1 MAISVKTFINPLNCE
16 EPTNEIAVLYDAS
29 SAEDICNGLGS
40 TTNVYAYGGVSS
52 LSALAQSGA
61 TGNAATE
68 DICQEGMDVVF
79 VVDYTGSMS
88 NAISGVKSGI
98 NNIVSQI
105 QSESNGNYRLG
116 LVLFDG
122 GSPDYVTQSD
132 FYADLDSTQKINSGG
147 NIITCVE
154 KMSSIGNQSTF
165 ATHLSYI
172 DQPNGPTGMSLG
184 ASTECGGTAT
194 YEVVQNSFAGQ
205 WRSNVLRLIILI
217 TDDIPNENSTY
228 FNNTLIPAT
237 DANNVQ
243 VFSNIAQ
250 FTGQG
255 STPVNTTLYSNL
267 SNNTTPAGQAYTGLN
282 FANSTWVNNMISGIT
297 TLCAETTTYTCDPAP
312 AGWYTDAPLAAGA
325 TIYYWDGSGWTNTYD
340 CQFTVTVDLVDN
352 ISNGSVDDIPLNHPN
367 ATTGD
372 LDTFTFTGAP
382 GDQFTATIGCS
393 PDAGYGNLSVTIDAV
408 SDNSIIT
415 SSSVNNLTDEVTF
428 TVTIPTNDSSEAIN
442 IGGSATIL
450 NRTLRIDVVNGTQD
464 QQAAGGGG
472 QTPFGYINPEPD
484 GTGWTDAGSIY
495 NTFADRKELTAAPG
509 TQYNITVDFIPNP
522 TDYDLNVT
530 GSTVISTDLNGNN
543 GTSYADGLNAISGMS
558 LTTGSS
564 NPQWSGTVTIPNSDA
579 WVKFYVYGQVN
590 QPNFRYTLHVSE
602 DIDGAQLQT
611 GDNQHLFQG
620 YTGQTF
626 NFESLIENSAGYQN
640 ATATSV
646 ALNPLFDSSNGGEND
661 SITTGPTINSGNNGA
676 EGQVTMPSG
685 GGDGGI
691 VISGSA
697 SAIIYDWVV
706 TIDDSAWTNANWPT
720 SVTFSAAAG
729 TIPTAQTVSP
739 LVDNEYTINVT
750 GVSSNDTSI
759 VPSVDNAGTGAITIE
774 WDGAMPIGGGSS
786 TVTPTGTET
795 ARTYTYDL
803 DIELDSPCAGSFA
816 SSSIA
821 IEAAANSVTTGT
833 FTYNQ
838 AADHTYSATGHALSD
853 SGITD
858 VSFVT
863 PQASNLFSTNW
874 EVTMPSGGGSGTI
887 TVSGA
892 SAVQTQHSY
901 TVNFDDSNM
910 SNSGNMTVTP
920 SSQVLTGTTGQ
931 VIPFTIDLDPSPSYY
946 VITISGANNISTHDG
961 GGSALTATE
970 LSITGYNAS
979 TNVISGELT
988 MPSGGGTGYVRPK
1001 GGVTNPTYTYDI
1013 TVVEH
1018 INNVT
1023 LSNNTHTFSGTYGT
1037 SHSNTFD
1044 LVADPGYT
1052 YSITY
1057 IQSSSGQISTSDVS
1071 GDVQVDLSSMP
1082 QGGGSATVNVY
1093 GTSSQVIY
1101 TANMDWDEGGTI
1113 RNEGA
1118 WDDATDTFTGA
1129 AGSTHTLDNTWR
1141 TTNNTE
1147 FYGDSNVALSI
1158 SGTNYPTSDPFS
1170 GMSTTRPTSGT
1181 TSRTTGTFTMPIGGG
1196 TWSLSIDGSTQ
1207 TTLPAFT
1214 CTDFDSL
1221 FTLASGNVG
1230 QALQYSWDGAP
1241 PPMGLNASFN
1251 PSTYQLGTQNY
1262 QASITIPSG
1271 YSNSGST
1278 ITCTFQATTTTTTT
1292 TKPAFT
1298 CADTAITIA
1307 NGSVGATVTAT
1318 IPSKAQYTIGSIS
1331 PSTYQLGTQ
1340 NYAVDVNVPNNGS
1353 YSNGGSTITCF
1364 VAGTGTTTLPLF
1376 NCDDAEVGI
1385 YDFGSNDAG
1394 DTVGAYTTNGTY
1406 VSVSPSTFQVGTNT
1420 YTITVTVPSGYSNSG
1435 SNIDCDVTYG
1445 PVADPCDTCGHANNG
1460 SYNSGVNSDGTYY
1473 YGQPFSLYIYPDY
1486 APDRFT
1492 NNGWLTIHMGST
1504 GDLCTIGKS
1513 TLTLYK
1519 SSTENGTYS
1528 SLGTP
1533 TLWTFSNRGGS
1544 TSVLYPSV
1552 NVPSATAGSGTA
1564 FIGNVGAGYYYVTG
1578 IDNNGCTIQS
1588 PTIYLPD
1595 TAIHDYN
1602 NYQYYYGVDCAS
1614 GNNDFGSGGA
1624 VASQDIICR
1633 LSNQTANYNNIII
1646 PGQSE
1651 PNGHWDNSSYSPL
1664 SYIYSGF
1671 EALRMKGYGANNSGA
1686 GYTIGGNNT
1695 YDLTHT
1701 SIDNGSL
1708 ATHIPAQVKLSG
1720 YSIKPRQYN
1729 VGGDIANWDNS
1740 GGTGPDATTLPRGAG
1755 IWNANNFWMNTFNA
1769 NFKEYSGSGTTYYFT
1784 GVTAKNYTQHSF
1796 YNPTSLGL
1804 QHTSLGSQ
1812 VLCGGLGE
1820 EDPEDPFT
1828 TSSTTSTTTR
1838 DRFDDI
1844 RE

>member
-1 MAISVKTFINPLNCE
+1 MAISVKTFINPLNCD
-16 EPTNEIAVLYDAS
+16 EPTNEISVLYDAS

-61 TGNAATE
+61 TGNAANE

-122 GSPDYVTQSD
+122 GNPSYVNQSD

-154 KMSSIGNQSTF
+154 KMSAIGNQSTF

-172 DQPNGPTGMSLG
+172 DQPNGPTGMALG
-184 ASTECGGTAT
+184 AATECGGTAT

-217 TDDIPNENSTY
+217 TDDIPDENSTY

-312 AGWYTDAPLAAGA
+312 AGWYTDAPLVAGA

-340 CQFTVTVDLVDN
+340 CQNTVTVDLVDN
-352 ISNGSVDDIPLNHPN
+352 ITNGSVDDIPLNHPN
-367 ATTGD
+367 YSD

-393 PDAGYGNLSVTIDAV
+393 PDAGYDNLSVTIDAV
-408 SDNSIIT
+408 SNSSVIT
-415 SSSVNNLTDEVTF
+415 SASVNNLTDEVTF

-442 IGGSATIL
+442 IGGSASLIQY
-450 NRTLRIDVVNGTQD
+450 TLDLTFTESINSTNYTPTGT
-464 QQAAGGGG
+464 AYLSPV
-472 QTPFGYINPEPD
+472 TPASGWTAS
-484 GTGWTDAGSIY
+484 GTG
-495 NTFADRKELTAAPG
+495 APLG
-509 TQYNITVDFIPNP
+509 PSTLSRSFTGIA
-522 TDYDLNVT
+522 
-530 GSTVISTDLNGNN
+530 GSTVTIELVGNPN
-543 GTSYADGLNAISGMS
+543 PSDYTVSFGGYAVQNPSPSSLNALLSNAIAPGLVGDTLSFSFQMPAYN
-558 LTTGSS
+558 GSA
-564 NPQWSGTVTIPNSDA
+564 TVELVGVSE
-579 WVKFYVYGQVN
+579 
-590 QPNFRYTLHVSE
+590 QPNYRYTLYASE
-602 DIDGAQLQT
+602 DINGAQLQS
-611 GDNQHLFQG
+611 GYNQQSFTG
-620 YTGQTF
+620 YTGQIF
-626 NFESLIENSAGYQN
+626 AFDALIENSTGYQN

-646 ALNPLFDSSNGGEND
+646 ALNPLFDNSNGGANAND
-661 SITTGPTINSGNNGA
+661 SITTGPTINSSNTGA
-676 EGQVTMPSG
+676 EGQITMPSG
-685 GGDGGI
+685 GGNGGI

-697 SAIIYDWVV
+697 SEIIYDWVV

-739 LVDNEYTINVT
+739 LVDSEYTINVT
-750 GVSSNDTSI
+750 GVSSNDSSI

-786 TVTPTGTET
+786 TITPTGTET
-795 ARTYTYDL
+795 VRTYSYDL
-803 DIELDSPCAGSFA
+803 NIVLDSPCAGSFA
-816 SSSIA
+816 SSSIT
-821 IEAAANSVTTGT
+821 IEAEANSVTTGT

-838 AADHTYSATGHALSD
+838 AADHTYSATNHALSD

-892 SAVQTQHSY
+892 SSVQTSHSY
-901 TVNFDDSNM
+901 TVNYDNSNM
-910 SNSGNMTVTP
+910 SNGNNLTATP
-920 SSQVLTGTTGQ
+920 TAQVLTGTTGQ

-946 VITISGANNISTHDG
+946 VIGISGVNNITTHDG
-961 GGSALTATE
+961 SGQSLSATE
-970 LSITGYNAS
+970 LAITGYNAS

-988 MPSGGGTGYVRPK
+988 MPLGGGAGYVQPK
-1001 GGVTNPTYTYDI
+1001 GGVTNPSYTYDI
-1013 TVVEH
+1013 TLIEN

-1023 LSNNTHTFSGTYGT
+1023 CSSNTHTFSGTYGT
-1037 SHSNTFD
+1037 SHSHTFD

-1052 YSITY
+1052 YTITY
-1057 IQSSSGQISTSDVS
+1057 IQNSTAQISSGDVS

-1082 QGGGSATVNVY
+1082 IGGGSATVTVS
-1093 GTSSQVIY
+1093 GTSSQIIW

-1118 WDDATDTFTGA
+1118 WDDSSDQFTGV

-1158 SGTNYPTSDPFS
+1158 SGTDYPTSNPFS
-1170 GMSTTRPTSGT
+1170 GMSTTRPSSGT
-1181 TSRTTGTFTMPIGGG
+1181 SSRTTGTFTMPIGGG

-1214 CTDFDSL
+1214 CTDFDDL
-1221 FTLASGNVG
+1221 FTLASGSVG
-1230 QALQYSWDGAP
+1230 QALQYSWDSAP

-1251 PSTYQLGTQNY
+1251 PSTYQLGTQTY

-1278 ITCTFQATTTTTTT
+1278 ITCSFQATTTTTTT

-1298 CADTAITIA
+1298 CADTAISIA
-1307 NGSVGATVTAT
+1307 SGAVGETVVAT
-1318 IPSKAQYTIGSIS
+1318 IPSRAQYTIGSIS

-1340 NYAVDVNVPNNGS
+1340 NYAVDVNVPNNGD

-1364 VAGTGTTTLPLF
+1364 VQSTGTTTLPSF
-1376 NCDDAEVGI
+1376 NCDDAQAYIFGNPSNASVG
-1385 YDFGSNDAG
+1385 DVVAAG
-1394 DTVGAYTTNGTY
+1394 TTNGTY
-1406 VSVSPSTFQVGTNT
+1406 VSVSPSTYQAGTNT
-1420 YTITVTVPSGYSNSG
+1420 YNITITAPSGYSNAG
-1435 SNIDCDVTYG
+1435 SNITCGVSYG
-1445 PVADPCDTCGHANNG
+1445 PVADPCDTCGHANSG
-1460 SYNSGVNSDGTYY
+1460 SYNSGINSDGTHY

-1492 NNGWLTIHMGST
+1492 NNGWLTIHMGNT
-1504 GDLCTIGKS
+1504 GDLCVVGKS

-1519 SSTENGTYS
+1519 SSTENGLYS

-1544 TSVLYPSV
+1544 NSVLHPSV
-1552 NVPSATAGSGTA
+1552 NVPSATAGPGTA

-1595 TAIHDYN
+1595 TATHDYN

-1614 GNNDFGSGGA
+1614 GNNDFGSGGV

-1633 LSNQTANYNNIII
+1633 LSGDTANYNNVLT
-1646 PGQSE
+1646 PGQTE
-1651 PNGHWDNSSYSPL
+1651 PNGNWTNSSYSLL
-1664 SYIYSGF
+1664 SYIYAGP
-1671 EALRMKGYGANNSGA
+1671 EALRMKGYGAANSGA
-1686 GYTIGGNNT
+1686 GYTIGGNNS
-1695 YDLTHT
+1695 YNLTHT
-1701 SIDNGSL
+1701 ATENGSL
-1708 ATHIPAQVKLSG
+1708 ASHIPAQVKLSG
-1720 YSIKPRQYN
+1720 YAIKPRQWN
-1729 VGGDIANWDNS
+1729 VGGDIANWNNS

-1755 IWNANNFWMNTFNA
+1755 VWNANNYWMNTFNA

-1784 GVTAKNYTQHSF
+1784 GVTARNYTSHSF

-1804 QHTSLGSQ
+1804 QHTSLGGQ
-1812 VLCGGLGE
+1812 VLCGGIGEEE
-1820 EDPEDPFT
+1820 EDPIT

-1838 DRFDDI
+1838 G
-1844 RE
+1844 REIAPRDPGPEE

>member
-1 MAISVKTFINPLNCE
+1 MAISVKTFINPLNCD
-16 EPTNEIAVLYDAS
+16 EPTNEISVLYDAS

-61 TGNAATE
+61 TGNAANE

-122 GSPDYVTQSD
+122 GSPSYVNQSD

-154 KMSSIGNQSTF
+154 KMSAIGNQSTF

-172 DQPNGPTGMSLG
+172 DQPNGPTGMALG

-217 TDDIPNENSTY
+217 TDDIPDENSTY

-312 AGWYTDAPLAAGA
+312 AGWYTDAPLVAGA

-352 ISNGSVDDIPLNHPN
+352 ITNGSVDDIPLNHPN
-367 ATTGD
+367 YSD

-408 SDNSIIT
+408 SNNSVIT

-442 IGGSATIL
+442 IGGSAAIL

-464 QQAAGGGG
+464 TQAAGGGG
-472 QTPFGYINPEPD
+472 QTPFGYINPEPEN
-484 GTGWTDAGSIY
+484 TGWTDVGSTY
-495 NTFADRKELTAAPG
+495 NTFADRKEFTAAPG
-509 TQYNITVDFIPNP
+509 TQYNITVDFMPDP
-522 TDYDLNVT
+522 VDYDLNVT
-530 GSTVISTDLNGNN
+530 SATVISTDLNGNN
-543 GTSYADGLNAISGMS
+543 GTGYQDGLNAIYGMN

-564 NPQWSGTVTIPNSDA
+564 NPQWSGTVTIPYSDA

-602 DIDGAQLQT
+602 DINGAQLQT

-646 ALNPLFDSSNGGEND
+646 ALNPLYDNSNGFEND
-661 SITTGPTINSGNNGA
+661 SITTGPTINSGNDGA
-676 EGQVTMPSG
+676 EGVVTMPSG

-706 TIDDSAWTNANWPT
+706 TIDDSAWTSANWPT

-729 TIPTAQTVSP
+729 TIPTAQTVAP
-739 LVDNEYTINVT
+739 LVDSEYTINVT
-750 GVSSNDTSI
+750 GVSSSDSSI

-786 TVTPTGTET
+786 TITPTGTET
-795 ARTYTYDL
+795 VRTYSYDL
-803 DIELDSPCAGSFA
+803 NIVLDSPCAGSFA
-816 SSSIA
+816 STSTT

-838 AADHTYSATGHALSD
+838 AADHTYSATNHALSD

-892 SAVQTQHSY
+892 SSVQTSHSY
-901 TVNFDDSNM
+901 TVNYDNSNM
-910 SNSGNMTVTP
+910 AGGNNLTATP
-920 SSQVLTGTTGQ
+920 TAQVLTGTTGQ

-946 VITISGANNISTHDG
+946 VIAISGGVNNITTHDG
-961 GGSALTATE
+961 GGSALSATE
-970 LSITGYNAS
+970 LAITGYNAT

-988 MPSGGGTGYVRPK
+988 MPLGGGTGYVRPK
-1001 GGVTNPTYTYDI
+1001 GGVTNPSYTYDI
-1013 TVVEH
+1013 TLVEN

-1023 LSNNTHTFSGTYGT
+1023 CSNNTHTFSGTYGT
-1037 SHSNTFD
+1037 SHSHTFD

-1052 YSITY
+1052 YTITY
-1057 IQSSSGQISTSDVS
+1057 IQHSTGQISSSNVS

-1082 QGGGSATVNVY
+1082 MGGGSATVTVT
-1093 GTSSQVIY
+1093 GTSSQIIW

-1118 WDDATDTFTGA
+1118 WDDANNQFTGV

-1147 FYGDSNVALSI
+1147 FYSESNVALSI
-1158 SGTNYPTSDPFS
+1158 SGTDYPTSNPFS
-1170 GMSTTRPTSGT
+1170 GMSTTRPSSGT
-1181 TSRTTGTFTMPIGGG
+1181 SSRTTGTFTMPIGGG

-1214 CTDFDSL
+1214 CTDFDDL

-1230 QALQYSWDGAP
+1230 QALQYSWDSAP
-1241 PPMGLNASFN
+1241 PPVGLNASFN

-1307 NGSVGATVTAT
+1307 SGAVGETVVAT
-1318 IPSKAQYTIGSIS
+1318 IPSRAQYTIGSIS

-1340 NYAVDVNVPNNGS
+1340 NYAVDVNVPNNGD

-1364 VAGTGTTTLPLF
+1364 VQSTGTTTLPSF
-1376 NCDDAEVGI
+1376 NCDDAQAYISGNP
-1385 YDFGSNDAG
+1385 SNA
-1394 DTVGAYTTNGTY
+1394 TVGDAVAAGTTNGTY
-1406 VSVSPSTFQVGTNT
+1406 VSVSPSTYQGGTNT
-1420 YTITVTVPSGYSNSG
+1420 YNITITAPSGYSNTG
-1435 SNIDCDVTYG
+1435 SNITCGVSFG
-1445 PVADPCDTCGHANNG
+1445 PVTDPCQTCGHDYGG
-1460 SYNSGVNSDGTYY
+1460 SYSSGVDGNGNPTY
-1473 YGQPFSLYIYPDY
+1473 GATDSLYIFPDY

-1492 NNGWLTIHMGST
+1492 NNGWITIIMGST
-1504 GDLCTIGKS
+1504 SDVCQTPVS
-1513 TLTLYK
+1513 SLTLHK
-1519 SSTENGTYS
+1519 SSSANGTYTN
-1528 SLGTP
+1528 LGTP
-1533 TLWTFSNRGGS
+1533 TLWTWNERQYSQ
-1544 TSVLYPSV
+1544 SVLYTGQHV
-1552 NVPSATAGSGTA
+1552 GSYNNPT
-1564 FIGNVGAGYYYVTG
+1564 FIGNLGKGYYYVQG
-1578 IDNNGCTIQS
+1578 MSNGCLVQT

-1595 TAIHDYN
+1595 TAIVDYN
-1602 NYQYYYGVDCAS
+1602 NYQYFYGVDCANGDNS
-1614 GNNDFGSGGA
+1614 NGSNG
-1624 VASQDIICR
+1624 VISSQDIICR
-1633 LSNQTANYNNIII
+1633 LSGDTGNRFSVVN
-1646 PGQSE
+1646 PGVN
-1651 PNGHWDNSSYSPL
+1651 PNVDYAMAYAPNSYL
-1664 SYIYSGF
+1664 YTSG
-1671 EALRMKGYGANNSGA
+1671 EALRMKGYMGNNSGL
-1686 GYTIGGNNT
+1686 GYTIGGNHT
-1695 YDLTHT
+1695 YDLNHAVLDGG
-1701 SIDNGSL
+1701 SIAS
-1708 ATHIPAQVKLSG
+1708 HIPAQVKLSG
-1720 YSIKPRQYN
+1720 YAIKPRGWN
-1729 VGGDIANWDNS
+1729 IGGDIANWNNS

-1755 IWNANNFWMNTFNA
+1755 AWDANHAWMNQFNA
-1769 NFKEYSGSGTTYYFT
+1769 RLDGAT
-1784 GVTAKNYTQHSF
+1784 GVVQAKNYTQHSF

-1804 QHTSLGSQ
+1804 MHTNLGSS
-1812 VLCGGLGE
+1812 VLCGGIGEEE
-1820 EDPEDPFT
+1820 EDPIT

-1838 DRFDDI
+1838 DRIDI

>member
-1 MAISVKTFINPLNCE
+1 MAISVKTFINPLNCD
-16 EPTNEIAVLYDAS
+16 EPTNEISVLYDAS
-29 SAEDICNGLGS
+29 SAVDICNGLGT

-68 DICQEGMDVVF
+68 DICQDGMDVVF

-122 GSPDYVTQSD
+122 PPSNLSSTYGNSD
-132 FYADLDSTQKINSGG
+132 FYNDLDSTQKINSGS
-147 NIITCVE
+147 NTITCVE
-154 KMSSIGNQSTF
+154 KMSAVGNQSTF

-172 DQPNGPTGMSLG
+172 DQPNGPAGMVLG
-184 ASTECGGTAT
+184 SGVECGGTAA
-194 YEVVQNSFAGQ
+194 YEVIQNSFAGQ
-205 WRSNVLRLIILI
+205 WRSNVLRLIVLI
-217 TDDIPNENSTY
+217 TDDEPSESSTY
-228 FNNTLIPAT
+228 FSNTLIPAA

-255 STPVNTTLYSNL
+255 STVVNTTLYSNL

-312 AGWYTDAPLAAGA
+312 AGWYTDAPLVAGA
-325 TIYYWDGSGWTNTYD
+325 TIYYWDGSGWTNTYV
-340 CQFTVTVDLVDN
+340 CQNTVTVDLVDN

-367 ATTGD
+367 YSD

-393 PDAGYGNLSVTIDAV
+393 PDAGYENLSVTIDAV
-408 SDNSIIT
+408 SNSSVIT
-415 SSSVNNLTDEVTF
+415 SASVNNLTDEVTF

-442 IGGSATIL
+442 IGGSASL
-450 NRTLRIDVVNGTQD
+450 VKYTLDLTFTENINSTNY
-464 QQAAGGGG
+464 
-472 QTPFGYINPEPD
+472 TPTGAVYLSAVTPASGWTAS
-484 GTGWTDAGSIY
+484 GTGAPSQPSTLSRSFTGIAGSTVTI
-495 NTFADRKELTAAPG
+495 ELVGNPNPSD
-509 TQYNITVDFIPNP
+509 YTVSFGGYSVQNPNP
-522 TDYDLNVT
+522 TSLNALL
-530 GSTVISTDLNGNN
+530 SSAISTPTGLVGDTMSISFQMPAYNGSATVELS
-543 GTSYADGLNAISGMS
+543 GTS
-558 LTTGSS
+558 
-564 NPQWSGTVTIPNSDA
+564 V
-579 WVKFYVYGQVN
+579 
-590 QPNFRYTLHVSE
+590 QPSYRYTLYASE
-602 DIDGAQLQT
+602 DINGAQLQSGYSQQAFT
-611 GDNQHLFQG
+611 G
-620 YTGQTF
+620 YTGDIF
-626 NFESLIENSAGYQN
+626 YFDALIENSTGYQN

-646 ALNPLFDSSNGGEND
+646 VLNPIFDNSNGGEND
-661 SITTGPTINSGNNGA
+661 SITTGPTINSSNNGA
-676 EGQVTMPSG
+676 EGQITMPSG
-685 GGDGGI
+685 GGEGGI
-691 VISGSA
+691 GISGTA
-697 SAIIYDWVV
+697 SEIIYDWVV

-739 LVDNEYTINVT
+739 LVDSEYSINVT
-750 GVSSNDTSI
+750 GVTSNYTSI
-759 VPSVDNAGTGAITIE
+759 VPAVDNAGTGAITIE

-786 TVTPTGTET
+786 TITPTGTET
-795 ARTYTYDL
+795 VRTYSYDL
-803 DIELDSPCAGSFA
+803 NIVLDSPCAGSFA
-816 SSSIA
+816 SSSTT

-838 AADHTYSATGHALSD
+838 AADHTYSATGHALSG

-892 SAVQTQHSY
+892 SSVQTSHSY
-901 TVNFDDSNM
+901 TVNYDGSNM
-910 SNSGNMTVTP
+910 SNANNLTATP

-946 VITISGANNISTHDG
+946 VISVGGGITLHDG
-961 GGSALTATE
+961 SGQSASAPE
-970 LSITGYNAS
+970 LSITGYNSS

-988 MPSGGGTGYVRPK
+988 MPLGGGTGYVRPK

-1013 TVVEH
+1013 TLIEN

-1023 LSNNTHTFSGTYGT
+1023 CPSNTVTFSGTYGT
-1037 SHSNTFD
+1037 SHSHTFN

-1052 YSITY
+1052 YTITY
-1057 IQSSSGQISTSDVS
+1057 IQHSTGQISSSDVS

-1082 QGGGSATVNVY
+1082 IGGGSATVTVS
-1093 GTSSQVIY
+1093 GTSSQINY
-1101 TANMDWDEGGTI
+1101 TANMNWTEDPGIASDGS
-1113 RNEGA
+1113 

-1129 AGSTHTLDNTWR
+1129 AGSTHTLDNYWR
-1141 TTNNTE
+1141 TASSQQ
-1147 FYGDSNVALSI
+1147 FYGDSNVTLSI

-1170 GMSTTRPTSGT
+1170 GMNTVRPSSGT

-1196 TWSLSIDGSTQ
+1196 TWNLEIDGRTQ

-1230 QALQYSWDGAP
+1230 QVLQYSWDGGP

-1251 PSTYQLGTQNY
+1251 PSTYQLGTQTY
-1262 QASITIPSG
+1262 QADITIPSG
-1271 YSNSGST
+1271 YSNSGLVL
-1278 ITCTFQATTTTTTT
+1278 TCSFQATTTTTTT

-1318 IPSKAQYTIGSIS
+1318 IPSRAQYTIGSIM

-1340 NYAVDVNVPNNGS
+1340 NYAVDVNVPNNGV
-1353 YSNGGSTITCF
+1353 YSNSGSTITCF
-1364 VAGTGTTTLPLF
+1364 VPATGTTTLPVF
-1376 NCDDAEVGI
+1376 DCDDAQAYI
-1385 YDFGSNDAG
+1385 FGNPSSATAG
-1394 DTVGAYTTNGTY
+1394 NAVAAFTTNGTY
-1406 VSVSPSTFQVGTNT
+1406 VSVSPSTYQVGTNT
-1420 YTITVTVPSGYSNSG
+1420 YNITVTAPSGYSNSG
-1435 SNIDCDVTYG
+1435 SNITCGVSYG
-1445 PVADPCDTCGHANNG
+1445 PVADPCDTCGHANSG
-1460 SYNSGVNSDGTYY
+1460 SYSSGVNSDGTHY

-1486 APDRFT
+1486 APDRFV

-1504 GDLCTIGKS
+1504 GDLCVVPKS

-1519 SSTENGTYS
+1519 SSTENGTYT

-1544 TSVLYPSV
+1544 TSVLHPSS
-1552 NVPSATAGSGTA
+1552 NVPSATAGPGTA

-1578 IDNNGCTIQS
+1578 TDNNGCTVQS

-1595 TAIHDYN
+1595 TAVHDYN

-1614 GNNDFGSGGA
+1614 GNNDFGSGGV

-1633 LSNQTANYNNIII
+1633 LSGDTANYNNIVM
-1646 PGQSE
+1646 PGQTE
-1651 PNGHWDNSSYSPL
+1651 PNANWDNSSYSPL
-1664 SYIYSGF
+1664 SYIYAGI
-1671 EALRMKGYGANNSGA
+1671 EALRMKGYGANNSGL
-1686 GYTIGGNNT
+1686 GYTIGGNHT

-1729 VGGDIANWDNS
+1729 VGGDIANWNNS

-1755 IWNANNFWMNTFNA
+1755 IWNANNYWMNTFNA

-1812 VLCGGLGE
+1812 VFCGGIGE
-1820 EDPEDPFT
+1820 EDPEDPVE
-1828 TSSTTSTTTR
+1828 TSTTTSTTTR
-1838 DRFDDI
+1838 I
-1844 RE
+1844 REEDPRDPMIEE